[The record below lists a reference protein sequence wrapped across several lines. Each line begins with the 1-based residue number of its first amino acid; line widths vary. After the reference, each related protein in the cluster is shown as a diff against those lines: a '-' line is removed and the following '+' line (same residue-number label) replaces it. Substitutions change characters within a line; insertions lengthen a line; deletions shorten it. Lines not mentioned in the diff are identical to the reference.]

1 MCFRGYRLRKPAP
14 AVCYASSVDMSASF
28 HGAFSARRLASMVET
43 ILLEIQRMRYAG
55 NGERC
60 CAHSSA
66 AAAHRTRKQD
76 KLPGLSAGQTYGRTT
91 SSVAKR
97 VPRWHVHTTRV
108 KIRLHLSAAM
118 LVVECNAR
126 CSRTAARS
134 LMTQMLIV
142 APHTRGNAALTSR
155 TTS

>member
-1 MCFRGYRLRKPAP
+1 
-14 AVCYASSVDMSASF
+14 
-28 HGAFSARRLASMVET
+28 MVET
-43 ILLEIQRMRYAG
+43 IVLEIQRMRYAG

-97 VPRWHVHTTRV
+97 VPRWHVHTACEDLLASER
-108 KIRLHLSAAM
+108 S
-118 LVVECNAR
+118 NA
-126 CSRTAARS
+126 C
-134 LMTQMLIV
+134 
-142 APHTRGNAALTSR
+142 RGMQCEM
-155 TTS
+155 